1 MVENEENKT
10 PKQLSHKQRH
20 TTWKNICLWKNI
32 FPLQVY
38 VGISEAAA
46 VSPSWINA
54 RILQLTVYV
63 KRKHERGFRQKYTA
77 QDFYEADKGKMKT
90 EVLFEIRKI
99 RFRCSVDWNRIDACN
114 FFLSSPTDQLR
125 CCSCSAVGDWLE
137 QKCLCDAFITF
148 TFSKW
153 FYHCL
158 EKSKKFHSVL
168 LTFTKCFF
176 IQHCLWKINFF
187 LSVMHSSFYF
197 RKMFFCCL
205 GKKKIF
211 FLSHN
216 DFLSLVLKKNIMK
229 GKIYF
234 SPQSNIHFHISKKY
248 RLCFLNK
255 KLYLRVRT
263 VFFTNAFITFHFS
276 KCFFSLFKYKMK
288 LVIKCPKNELV
299 LNWGLSAI

>member
-1 MVENEENKT
+1 MSKVGWMVENEENKT

-20 TTWKNICLWKNI
+20 TTSKNICLWKNI
-32 FPLQVY
+32 FLLQVF

-114 FFLSSPTDQLR
+114 FFLSSSPDQLR

-176 IQHCLWKINFF
+176 IQHCLWKIKIF

-216 DFLSLVLKKNIMK
+216 DFPSLVLKE
-229 GKIYF
+229 
-234 SPQSNIHFHISKKY
+234 KKY
-248 RLCFLNK
+248 YEGENIFLTTKQHSFSHFKKVPSLFFFNK
-255 KLYLRVRT
+255 KTIFESQNCLFHQCIYHFPFLKM
-263 VFFTNAFITFHFS
+263 FFFLCLSTKWNWWLS
-276 KCFFSLFKYKMK
+276 VPKM
-288 LVIKCPKNELV
+288 
-299 LNWGLSAI
+299 S